1 MNKNLLI
8 GIGVLLAVIVA
19 GFFLL
24 KSPKVTYPT
33 SNNDSGAS
41 TAPESSVKEIN
52 ISAKEFSYT
61 PSTITVNKGDSVK
74 INFTNNGTSVHNLAI
89 TNFNVATNS
98 IAPGESDSITFTA
111 DKSGSFSYFC
121 SISGHRS
128 LGMEGTLTVQ

>member
-19 GFFLL
+19 GFFFL

-33 SNNDSGAS
+33 SNTGSGTSAV
-41 TAPESSVKEIN
+41 PNGPVKEIN
-52 ISAKEFSYT
+52 VSATEYSYT

-74 INFTNNGTSVHNLAI
+74 INFTNNGTAVHNLAI
-89 TNFNVATNS
+89 TDFNVATNS
-98 IAPGESDSITFTA
+98 IAPGESDSIIFTA

-121 SISGHRS
+121 SIGGHRS

>member
-8 GIGVLLAVIVA
+8 GIGILLAVIVA
-19 GFFLL
+19 GFYFL

-33 SNNDSGAS
+33 SNVGSGAS
-41 TAPESSVKEIN
+41 TAPKGPI
-52 ISAKEFSYT
+52 KEFSVSATEFAYT
-61 PSTITVNKGDSVK
+61 PSTITVIKGDSVK
-74 INFTNNGTSVHNLAI
+74 INFTNNGTATHNLAI

-98 IAPGESDSITFTA
+98 IAPGESDSIIFTA

-121 SISGHRS
+121 SIGGHRS